1 MLHVQ
6 FFDIQAHK
14 GKKLLLGGY
23 KYHSVERR
31 QREHREASH
40 GSWPKLT
47 RDIMHMR
54 KKREI
59 KQAVKC
65 MRGNQF
71 LLRQPLFLSIPPS
84 CSRGVKTANFLIKAV
99 CCVIK
104 HEMWLRRCWENDVFV
119 NACLHTRTACASF
132 SAAVARCS
140 LGRQSGRDQYPT
152 EALLV
157 AKGHG
162 WETNPLTFRHG
173 SSWSPADPSSP
184 SSTSPLNVS
193 NDSNEKQKVKYSQ

>member
-132 SAAVARCS
+132 SAAVARCL

-157 AKGHG
+157 VSRGSRLRDQSTYFPSWFFMKSRRSI
-162 WETNPLTFRHG
+162 ESLQSITFECFQ
-173 SSWSPADPSSP
+173 W
-184 SSTSPLNVS
+184 
-193 NDSNEKQKVKYSQ
+193 Q

>member
-157 AKGHG
+157 VSRGSRLRDQSTYFPSWFFMKSRRSI
-162 WETNPLTFRHG
+162 ESLRSITFECFQ
-173 SSWSPADPSSP
+173 W
-184 SSTSPLNVS
+184 
-193 NDSNEKQKVKYSQ
+193 Q

>member
-157 AKGHG
+157 VSRGSRLRDQSTYFPSWFFMKSRRSI
-162 WETNPLTFRHG
+162 ESLQSITFECFQ
-173 SSWSPADPSSP
+173 W
-184 SSTSPLNVS
+184 
-193 NDSNEKQKVKYSQ
+193 Q